1 MAATGWTSPTGVW
14 LPVVGAEIRSDKVFV
29 VLRRQATSGHSRWR
43 VLQARTRPLWRRVPV
58 GLRPQRRRRQ
68 TGTALPGDGVAGPQ
82 LAPANRL

>member
-14 LPVVGAEIRSDKVFV
+14 LPVVGAEIRSDKVSV
-29 VLRRQATSGHSRWR
+29 VLRRQQHQATVGGGCCKPGLGRCGGEY
-43 VLQARTRPLWRRVPV
+43 LWV
-58 GLRPQRRRRQ
+58 RPQRRRRQ